1 MKRFLLTLWND
12 LLGLFYPRIC
22 GACGAPLIDGEELL
36 CLYCLFE
43 LPRLSYHRY
52 PDDENPLRHIFA
64 GCSSVRQVIAYLHFQ
79 KESYVQHLIHEFK
92 YHNNDRL
99 AIYIGR
105 LAARELQN
113 EGYLTDVDLLVPVP
127 LHPRKIR
134 QRGYNQSERIAR
146 GLASIY
152 HIPIDTDSFIRR
164 TYTQT
169 QTRKSAYERRQSIEN
184 VFAVAHPEKLA
195 GHHILLIDDVLTTG
209 STLLNC
215 INTLHIVPDLR
226 ISIFTIATVI

>member
-12 LLGLFYPRIC
+12 LLGLFYPRLC
-22 GACGAPLIDGEELL
+22 GACGTLLADGEEHL
-36 CLYCLFE
+36 CLYCLYN
-43 LPRLSYHRY
+43 LPRRFYHRY
-52 PDDENPLRHIFA
+52 PDDENPLRRIFA
-64 GCSSVRQVIAYLHFQ
+64 GCRSVRQVITYLHFE
-79 KESYVQHLIHEFK
+79 KEGLVQHLIHEFK

-105 LAARELQN
+105 LAARELQS

-164 TYTQT
+164 IYTKT
-169 QTRKSAYERRQSIEN
+169 QTRKSAYKRRQSIEN
-184 VFAVAHPEKLA
+184 VFAVAHPERLA

-215 INTLHIVPDLR
+215 INTLRIVPDLR
-226 ISIFTIATVI
+226 ISIFTVATVI

>member
-52 PDDENPLRHIFA
+52 PDDENPLRNIFA
-64 GCSSVRQVIAYLHFQ
+64 GCSSVRQVITYLHFE
-79 KESYVQHLIHEFK
+79 KEGLVQHLIHEFK

-105 LAARELQN
+105 LAARELRS

-127 LHPRKIR
+127 LHPRKMR
-134 QRGYNQSERIAR
+134 QRGYNQSERVAR
-146 GLASIY
+146 GLASVY
-152 HIPIDTDSFIRR
+152 HHPIDTTSLIRH
-164 TYTQT
+164 TYTKTQT
-169 QTRKSAYERRQSIEN
+169 QKSAYERRQNVKN
-184 VFAVAHPEKLA
+184 VFTVAHPERLA

-215 INTLHIVPDLR
+215 IDALRDVPDLL
-226 ISIFTIATVI
+226 ISIFVVSTVI